1 MNQTTFTNSI
11 INPQHIWLSTTPM
24 DMRSGSNKLLA
35 FILQHHHGI
44 HPGCAYLFYNKTG
57 TRLKILI
64 HDGLGT
70 WLCTRQLDNGK
81 FAGLGEKLTRLYH
94 TPKQHEQNHGLTLS
108 QAQFH
113 ALTCGLAWHNIGKAL
128 ITPVV

>member
-1 MNQTTFTNSI
+1 MTNL
-11 INPQHIWLSTTPM
+11 INPQQIWLTTTPI

-35 FILQHHHGI
+35 FILEKHQGI
-44 HPGCAYLFYNKTG
+44 RPNTAYLFYNKTG

-81 FAGLGEKLTRLYH
+81 FAGLGEKLTKVH
-94 TPKQHEQNHGLTLS
+94 KHSNKGFTLS

-113 ALTCGLAWHNIGKAL
+113 ALTCGLSWHNIGKDL
-128 ITPVV
+128 ITPVL